1 MEDVRPT
8 AKWGYRMLRPLKS
21 IYHRLEKYRL
31 DQAPLDDVPRQG
43 EPLEISY
50 SQVAALGK
58 KPDGGDESSAAGSD
72 REDPLWIPG
81 KIDKRRIR
89 HKYTAR
95 SEGSGRRRLRS
106 VLRSP
111 EVQRK
116 LPGAIEIGTP
126 LITGRLS
133 DWHSNDPLASQE
145 SDSQSATQ
153 VESRGKGKRSK
164 SRELHY
170 PAGNSAWHDTLNRSG
185 DPNLKQILQSLN
197 RIFFTFLVGTRVH
210 DSQKRPAQGSRS
222 LLSMAAR
229 QLPEFISQEQKYQD
243 ELDEDGD
250 IDMEDAYFTELEA
263 LYAPNGTGW
272 KPLRE
277 TVRAQGIHLMSD
289 MIRNNW
295 LTDSVTNQLLREC
308 IEMKEFDAFE
318 TLFSSR
324 LRHLGEHANSE
335 TPVNLVKCHTS
346 LKLLQRYYEINP
358 SPYVFD
364 ELAKALAWDV
374 LPPHGFIGMNWDQ
387 AMHNAIGSLSKM
399 DSSFA
404 AAARLIE
411 AVILWSCGILGS
423 GTATQSPSGSTPTMT
438 ALKETRTS
446 TIRTDKSAQHWSVQD
461 TISNL
466 ILSLVTALCS
476 MHIVRACDSATS
488 TTGRSAM
495 RDILSCLAL
504 IVRHEVELRPS
515 SNKNVIPAWQLLR
528 RGSVL
533 VGNYLIQCSHCNFP
547 EPIAETETATT
558 SRFDSFI
565 RCLAE
570 QREVVKELSF
580 LTQQVIYC
588 CERAITDH
596 GRYTRYVDNMFS
608 CFAPTSSR
616 SSLSSFLGKIAVEVA
631 MDFAERSQDSEDH
644 TRAAELQERLARCHT
659 DTQLGSQELS
669 DELHPRIPYR
679 WEESI
684 GEWVASTPCP
694 KIKNSQTI
702 PASKPLVIVPS
713 RDRSPSPLPS
723 SVESY
728 SDSGDNETSVTS
740 SPPPSLKRNLGED
753 DHPRGGKRLCTSSF
767 ASRGSS
773 TESRGPCPDDF
784 VPDSDDEDDPIS
796 MWEPPKFD
804 DRQVE
809 PHFAQVIDKGRPREM
824 PKRYPNNGTTDMQE
838 HFPRSPRV
846 EVVIMH
852 KKTEDYNI
860 KPVRVARNNLR
871 HSMDSYLHRSPD
883 DRKIRR
889 RSSFARRTSLVIP
902 CSQDDSSEDELSF
915 L

>member
-21 IYHRLEKYRL
+21 IYNRLEKYRL
-31 DQAPLDDVPRQG
+31 DQARLDDAPRQS
-43 EPLEISY
+43 ESLEISY

-58 KPDGGDESSAAGSD
+58 KPDGGDEYSAAGSD
-72 REDPLWIPG
+72 REDPSWIPG

-95 SEGSGRRRLRS
+95 SEGTGRRRLRS

-133 DWHSNDPLASQE
+133 DRYSNDAVASQE
-145 SDSQSATQ
+145 SDSQSITQ
-153 VESRGKGKRSK
+153 TESRRRGKRSK
-164 SRELHY
+164 SGELHY

-185 DPNLKQILQSLN
+185 DTNLKQILQSLN
-197 RIFFTFLVGTRVH
+197 RVLFTFLAGTRVS
-210 DSQKRPAQGSRS
+210 DSQKRPARGSRS

-229 QLPEFISQEQKYQD
+229 QLPEFISQEQKRQD

-272 KPLRE
+272 RPLRE
-277 TVRAQGIHLMSD
+277 AVRAQGIHLVSD

-295 LTDSVTNQLLREC
+295 LTDSVTNRLLREC
-308 IEMKEFDAFE
+308 IDLREFDAFE

-324 LRHLGEHANSE
+324 LQYLGEHANSE
-335 TPVNLVKCHTS
+335 TPGDLFRCHTS

-358 SPYVFD
+358 GPYVFD
-364 ELAKALAWDV
+364 ELAKALSWDV

-387 AMHNAIGSLSKM
+387 AIHNAVGSLSKM

-404 AAARLIE
+404 TASRLIE
-411 AVILWSCGILGS
+411 AVILWASGILGS
-423 GTATQSPSGSTPTMT
+423 DLATQSSTGFIPSMT
-438 ALKETRTS
+438 ASRETRTS
-446 TIRTDKSAQHWSVQD
+446 AICTDNSVQYSSAQD

-476 MHIVRACDSATS
+476 MHIVRSCDSS
-488 TTGRSAM
+488 TGTTNRSVM
-495 RDILSCLAL
+495 QDILSGLAL
-504 IVRHEVELRPS
+504 TVKREVELRQP
-515 SNKNVIPAWQLLR
+515 SNKNAIPTWQLLR
-528 RGSVL
+528 RGSIL
-533 VGNYLIQCSHCNFP
+533 VGDYLIQCSRCNFS
-547 EPIAETETATT
+547 EPIAETETAMT
-558 SRFDSFI
+558 SRLDSFI
-565 RCLAE
+565 RCLAG
-570 QREVVKELSF
+570 QREVVKEMSF
-580 LTQQVIYC
+580 LTQQVIHC
-588 CERAITDH
+588 CERAISDH
-596 GRYTRYVDNMFS
+596 GRYTRYVDSMFS

-631 MDFAERSQDSEDH
+631 MDLAERSQDSEDH
-644 TRAAELQERLARCHT
+644 TRAADLQERLARCHT
-659 DTQLGSQELS
+659 DTQLASQKLP

-694 KIKNSQTI
+694 KIKSSQGI
-702 PASKPLVIVPS
+702 SASKPLVVLN
-713 RDRSPSPLPS
+713 RGLSPSPLPS

-728 SDSGDNETSVTS
+728 SSLAESETSVTS
-740 SPPPSLKRNLGED
+740 SPPSSLKRNLEED
-753 DHPRGGKRLCTSSF
+753 DPEREGKRLCTTSF
-767 ASRGSS
+767 TSRGSF
-773 TESRGPCPDDF
+773 TEPRELSPDDI
-784 VPDSDDEDDPIS
+784 VPDSEDEDDPIS

-804 DRQVE
+804 NRQTE
-809 PHFAQVIDKGRPREM
+809 PLARQTPR
-824 PKRYPNNGTTDMQE
+824 RYSNAGTTDGQNDL
-838 HFPRSPRV
+838 PRNPRV
-846 EVVIMH
+846 EVVIVH
-852 KKTEDYNI
+852 KKMDDYNVR
-860 KPVRVARNNLR
+860 PVHVAQGRLR

-883 DRKIRR
+883 NRKTRP